1 MRRFMLALLFGLLA
15 PQPALAQNLVVLE
28 STLPNYALGTEVSAD
43 AALNLP
49 DKSRLVLVT
58 EDGRSV
64 VLAGPYQGNAKSKLG
79 AGGGGNKAF
88 STALASLVRSAQEET
103 SSVGAV
109 RAAGIGTHDEA
120 LMVNLSESGDY
131 CVADPAKLMMTRYK
145 HETGPKLSITVVADS
160 SEVQIAWPS
169 GTDRTAW
176 PAAAKFDDGAKFIVS
191 QDGKDSRTLI
201 TLVKVSGSYPTLAH
215 EAVEMANAGC
225 AEQARMLLALMRRQA
240 K

>member
-1 MRRFMLALLFGLLA
+1 MRRFTLALLVALLA
-15 PQPALAQNLVVLE
+15 PLPALAQSLIVLE
-28 STLPNYALGTEVSAD
+28 SSLPNYALGAEVSAD

-49 DKSRLVLVT
+49 DKSRLVLVA

-64 VLAGPYQGNAKSKLG
+64 VLTGPFQGNAKSKMA

-109 RAAGIGTHDEA
+109 RAAGIGTRDEA

-131 CVADPAKLMMTRYK
+131 CVAEPAKLMITRYK
-145 HETGPKLSITVVADS
+145 HETAPKISITVVADS

-176 PAAAKFDDGAKFIVS
+176 PIPAKVEDGARFIVS

-201 TLVKVSGSYPTLAH
+201 TLVKVSGNYPTVAH